1 MSIVFGWNSFK
12 IKSFTNREL
21 NLPDQD
27 NKPWRIEARQSYF
40 HLFWIPFFGLGKKW
54 VTPIGTQ
61 LYKLPPELELQIHR
75 QNIPLPTKWYTF
87 SLPIL
92 IAAGLSGYW
101 AIDKINESND
111 RANSQAR
118 YEKVLNALDSSVQKL
133 TTKHVLKL
141 RDVSGN
147 FADRYIYLKVES
159 IKGDSVTGAFIN
171 TGKSTYEESAMNVE
185 QFYNQYK
192 DRLNQFSF
200 SKQQLTASIT
210 RKYNEV
216 YGLHR
221 PGIALLSGD
230 TTKYALEEAD
240 AYFGPI
246 IKDRGTGGFGGNS
259 LSMEF
264 INNGWP
270 AQVTSLKTING
281 DLQWNTKTPVDF
293 PSTIRRDYPSLY
305 LSATNYKYNT
315 PYTFVMELT
324 DTSGTKHEYLVEGV
338 NLQKKITKTK

>member
-12 IKSFTNREL
+12 IKTFTNREL
-21 NLPDQD
+21 KLPDEEG
-27 NKPWRIEARQSYF
+27 KEWRIEARQSYF
-40 HLFWIPFFGLGKKW
+40 HLFWIPVFGLGKKW
-54 VTPIGTQ
+54 TFRKGHQ
-61 LYKLPPELELQIHR
+61 LYKLPPEYELHIHR
-75 QNIPLPTKWYTF
+75 QQIPLATKWYTF

-92 IAAGLSGYW
+92 LLVGLLGFW
-101 AIDKINESND
+101 AVQKIDEVND

-118 YEKVLNALDSSVQKL
+118 YEKVVNALDSSVQKL
-133 TTKHVLKL
+133 TTKHFLKL

-159 IKGDSVTGAFIN
+159 VKGDSVTGAFVN

-185 QFYNQYK
+185 QFYNRYK
-192 DRLNQFSF
+192 DRLNQFTF

-210 RKYNEV
+210 RKQEEV

-221 PGIALLSGD
+221 PGIVLLSGD
-230 TTKYALEEAD
+230 TTKYALEEAE

-246 IKDRGTGGFGGNS
+246 VKDRGTGGFGGNA

-270 AQVTSLKTING
+270 ARITELKTISG
-281 DLQWNTKTPVDF
+281 GLDWTTKSPIDF
-293 PSTIRRDYPSLY
+293 PTTTSRDYPSVY

-315 PYTFVMELT
+315 PYSFIMELT